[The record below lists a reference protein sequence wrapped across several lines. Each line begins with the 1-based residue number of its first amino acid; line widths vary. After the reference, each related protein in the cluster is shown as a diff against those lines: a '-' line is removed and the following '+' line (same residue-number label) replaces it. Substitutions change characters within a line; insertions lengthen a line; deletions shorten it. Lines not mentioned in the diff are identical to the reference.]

1 MREPVQVPV
10 ADLVPQAGRMCLL
23 SRALEADKESMVVEA
38 TIESD
43 NIFCD
48 AHGVGAWVGLEFM
61 AQAIAACVGWQSHLS
76 GQSPRIGF
84 LLGTRRY
91 RCSRSYFH
99 VGETLR
105 IEATQLLT
113 SDSGMGQFECS
124 ILIDGNE
131 VARAALT
138 VYEPRNS
145 SEILGRKENE

>member
-1 MREPVQVPV
+1 MREPVLVPV
-10 ADLVPQAGRMCLL
+10 AALVPQAGRMCLL

-38 TIESD
+38 IIEPD
-43 NIFCD
+43 NIFFD
-48 AHGVGAWVGLEFM
+48 TQGVGAWVGLEFM
-61 AQAIAACVGWQSHLS
+61 AQAVAACVGWQSHLS
-76 GQSPRIGF
+76 GKPPRIGF

-105 IEATQLLT
+105 IEATQVLI
-113 SDSGMGQFECS
+113 SDSGMGQFDCS

-138 VYEPRNS
+138 VYEPRDPAAIF
-145 SEILGRKENE
+145 ERKENE